1 MNKQLHRPQWLFTFH
16 ESRWCMVHHLP
27 QPLTLH
33 YSKRLKRHAVY
44 KLFCPDIIF
53 SSDFSLMHERIM
65 QVLLV
70 LNHNKSLAPSYYI
83 IAKTRQLGFKLCCIM
98 KKCRDIEVAHTKSFT
113 LSYTECKMSVSACLW
128 APPKEVL
135 SDCGW
140 WYFHGALYPSPP
152 ALATQVGFSHPY
164 QFRWPRW
171 GFPIPTSSGDPVGFE
186 DHSDV
191 GMVKMEV
198 TALIQSR

>member
-1 MNKQLHRPQWLFTFH
+1 
-16 ESRWCMVHHLP
+16 MVYHLP

-33 YSKRLKRHAVY
+33 SSKHLKWHAVY
-44 KLFCPDIIF
+44 ELFCPDIIF

-65 QVLLV
+65 QVLLL
-70 LNHNKSLAPSYYI
+70 LNHNKPLAPSCYI

-98 KKCRDIEVAHTKSFT
+98 KKCQDIEVAHTKSFT
-113 LSYTECKMSVSACLW
+113 LSYIECKMSMSACLW

-135 SDCGW
+135 SDHGW

-164 QFRWPRW
+164 QFWWPRW
-171 GFPIPTSSGDPVGFE
+171 GFPHLYQFWWPRWGFPNPTSSGDPVGFE

-198 TALIQSR
+198 TALIQSC